1 MREFSPLPELPRI
14 SRRERERGQL
24 RDIQHGPPLEP
35 SYVYAMLSRVS
46 SDAFRVA
53 GRQEDAE
60 EFLTCLLSGLQD
72 EMTEVLKVRTAE
84 DGGGGTERWMGS
96 GDGWGLIG

>member
-1 MREFSPLPELPRI
+1 MHSARRLEFIGDLRLLQDVPRV

-24 RDIQHGPPLEP
+24 RDLSLGAPLEP
-35 SYVYAMLSRVS
+35 SYVYSMLSRVS
-46 SDAFRVA
+46 NDAFRVA

-72 EMTEVLKVRTAE
+72 EMAEVLKV
-84 DGGGGTERWMGS
+84 S
-96 GDGWGLIG
+96 

>member
-1 MREFSPLPELPRI
+1 MREFSPLPELPRVP
-14 SRRERERGQL
+14 RRERGQL
-24 RDIQHGPPLEP
+24 RDIQHGAPLEP

-72 EMTEVLKVRTAE
+72 EMAEVLKVRME
-84 DGGGGTERWMGS
+84 CYGGYGRV
-96 GDGWGLIG
+96 GDAGVVRARKD